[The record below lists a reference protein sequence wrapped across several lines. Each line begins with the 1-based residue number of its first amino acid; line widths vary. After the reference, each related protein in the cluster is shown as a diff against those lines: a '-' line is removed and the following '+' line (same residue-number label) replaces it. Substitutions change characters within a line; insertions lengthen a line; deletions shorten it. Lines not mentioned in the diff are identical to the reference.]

1 MSTVRGLPAGVLG
14 RQSLRWRGVP
24 DLPDWAWY
32 VMFGGLA
39 VLMGIAAGINPRY
52 ALAGAFGLA
61 FVMVV
66 LVDLT
71 VGLCAFTFLSFLE
84 LLLVSEDRSFSFL
97 KVAGFLLLLSWVATI
112 STSREQDKSFI
123 AAHPQFTFVLIAFL
137 SWAVLSS
144 YWAEAPGRA
153 YDTSWRYFQNM
164 ILFLIVY
171 TAIRHR
177 SHVKWLG
184 WSWLGGATFAT
195 IPAILNPPQYE
206 DDLTTRISGTI
217 GDPNELA
224 ALLVAGTAFAV
235 ALSVVSKGNPLARI
249 AAMGAVFLFLFGIFY
264 TVSRGGMIALAV
276 SIVAACLMSGRYRV
290 QATIVGV
297 LTALFV
303 VFYFSTLA
311 GVDARDRITTVQGGS
326 GRTDIWTVG
335 WRMVEDKPVT
345 GVGSGNFNVS
355 SIHYLLVSPGA
366 IERDEFIVD
375 HPKVAH
381 NSYLQVL
388 AELGVVGL
396 TLFLSIIGFA
406 MHCALKAARWFGRVG
421 DTQMEIVARASVVA
435 LVGILAAD
443 FFITEQYGK
452 QLWLLLGL
460 GPALLGVAR
469 RTYPAFEPET
479 REERRRGK
487 LRAMPQRAF

>member
-1 MSTVRGLPAGVLG
+1 MATVRGLPAGVLG
-14 RQSLRWRGVP
+14 RRPVGAPLRWRGVP

-32 VMFGGLA
+32 GILLGLA
-39 VLMGIAAGINPRY
+39 VLMGVVAGINPKI
-52 ALAGAFGLA
+52 AIAGAFGLA
-61 FVMVV
+61 FVALV

-71 VGLCAFTFLSFLE
+71 LGLCMFTFLSFLE
-84 LLLVSEDRSFSFL
+84 LLLTSTSLSFL

-112 STSREQDKSFI
+112 STSREKDKSFI

-137 SWAVLSS
+137 AWAMLSS

-171 TAIRHR
+171 TAIRQR
-177 SHVKWLG
+177 EHVKWVA
-184 WSWLGGATFAT
+184 WAWLAGATFAT
-195 IPAILNPPQYE
+195 VPALLSPPTQE
-206 DDLTTRISGTI
+206 ADLTTRIAGTI

-235 ALSVVSKGNPLARI
+235 ALSVVSKGNLVARV
-249 AAMGAVFLFLFGIFY
+249 AAFGAVFLFLFGIFY

-276 SIVAACLMSGRYRV
+276 AIVAAALMSGRYRV
-290 QATIVGV
+290 QATIVGL

-303 VFYFSTLA
+303 VVYFSQIA

-326 GRTDIWTVG
+326 GRSDIWKIG
-335 WRMVEDKPVT
+335 WRMVEDKPVI
-345 GVGSGNFNVS
+345 GVGSGNFPIS
-355 SIHYLLVSPGA
+355 SIHYLLVKPGA
-366 IERDEFIVD
+366 IERDEFIID
-375 HPKVAH
+375 TPKVAH

-388 AELGVVGL
+388 AELGMVGL
-396 TLFLSIIGFA
+396 VLFLSIIGFA
-406 MHCALKAARWFGRVG
+406 IWSALQAAQWFARVG
-421 DTQMEIVARASVVA
+421 DNQMEIVARATVVA

-469 RTYPAFEPET
+469 RTYPAAEL
-479 REERRRGK
+479 ERGSRKRK
-487 LRAMPQRAF
+487 LRAVPARF